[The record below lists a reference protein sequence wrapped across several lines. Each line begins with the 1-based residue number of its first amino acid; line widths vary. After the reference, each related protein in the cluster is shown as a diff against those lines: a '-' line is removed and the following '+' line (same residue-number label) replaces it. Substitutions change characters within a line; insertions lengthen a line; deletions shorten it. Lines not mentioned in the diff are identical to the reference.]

1 MIKSLLLSLGIIA
14 AMPQVFAKDLIV
26 YLSRSHNTEAVAKMI
41 AAETGGDLVAIELEK
56 PYPDNYRA
64 TVEQVAREN
73 ESGYLPPLKTHI
85 DHLAQYERIFVGF
98 PTWGMQLPPPIKSF
112 LAAHDL
118 SSKKIMPF
126 NTHAGYGLG
135 NSLADMQRYCRDCQ
149 IGKALSIEGGKERD
163 GILFVMQGDKAV
175 ETLAQVRQW
184 LMEVSP

>member
-1 MIKSLLLSLGIIA
+1 MIKPLLLSLGFIA
-14 AMPQVFAKDLIV
+14 AMPQIFAKDLIV

-64 TVEQVAREN
+64 TVEQVQREN

-98 PTWGMQLPPPIKSF
+98 PTWGMQLPPPVKSC

-118 SSKKIMPF
+118 SGKKIMPF
-126 NTHAGYGLG
+126 NTHAGYGIG
-135 NSLADMQRYCRDCQ
+135 SSLADMRRYCRDCQ
-149 IGKALSIEGGKERD
+149 IGEALSVEGGRERD
-163 GILFVMQGDKAV
+163 GILFVMEGERAQEV
-175 ETLAQVRQW
+175 RAQVQQW
-184 LMEVSP
+184 LASAR

>member
-1 MIKSLLLSLGIIA
+1 MKKLLAVVWAVSMSLPLS
-14 AMPQVFAKDLIV
+14 AKDLIV

-64 TVEQVAREN
+64 TVEQVQREN

-85 DHLAQYERIFVGF
+85 ANLAQYERIFVGF
-98 PTWGMQLPPPIKSF
+98 PTWGMQLPPPVKSF

-118 SSKKIMPF
+118 SGKKIMPF
-126 NTHAGYGLG
+126 NTHAGYGIG
-135 NSLADMQRYCRDCQ
+135 NSLADMQHYCRDCQ

>member
-1 MIKSLLLSLGIIA
+1 MKKSLLVILAGFMSLPLS
-14 AMPQVFAKDLIV
+14 AKDLIV

-56 PYPDNYRA
+56 PYPENYRA
-64 TVEQVAREN
+64 TVEQVQREN

-98 PTWGMQLPPPIKSF
+98 PTWGMQLPPPVKSF

-118 SSKKIMPF
+118 SGKKIMPF
-126 NTHAGYGLG
+126 NTHAGYGIG
-135 NSLADMQRYCRDCQ
+135 SSLTDMQRYCRDCQ
-149 IGKALSIEGGKERD
+149 IGDALSVEGGRERD
-163 GILFVMQGDKAV
+163 GILFVMEGERAQEV
-175 ETLAQVRQW
+175 RAQVRQW